1 MRNTSLISLGVAW
14 EGNVEFLT
22 TVHTFASGSSGNALL
37 LSWTGGRLL
46 VDVGISCRRVSQN
59 LNALELGLQDLGA
72 VLITHTHSD
81 HISGLQTLL
90 KKSTLPIW
98 ATASAVQDLKNR
110 FPEFDSRFCSL
121 PVCRKFPFNG
131 CAITAIPTA
140 HDAPGSCGYR
150 FDTAAGSVELLTDTG
165 CITPE
170 AETLL
175 PGIHLMILE
184 ANHDIEMLKSG
195 SYPYFLKE
203 RILGPNGHLSNEE
216 SDRFAAA
223 LAKAGATEIVLAH
236 LSRENN
242 TSAMAQNAV
251 RLALDAAG
259 VSPVLTVAPRE
270 ERSVAYA
277 AQFQMRS
284 EQEIKTLKF

>member
-1 MRNTSLISLGVAW
+1 M
-14 EGNVEFLT
+14 
-22 TVHTFASGSSGNALL
+22 
-37 LSWTGGRLL
+37 
-46 VDVGISCRRVSQN
+46 
-59 LNALELGLQDLGA
+59 
-72 VLITHTHSD
+72 
-81 HISGLQTLL
+81 
-90 KKSTLPIW
+90 
-98 ATASAVQDLKNR
+98 
-110 FPEFDSRFCSL
+110 
-121 PVCRKFPFNG
+121 
-131 CAITAIPTA
+131 
-140 HDAPGSCGYR
+140 
-150 FDTAAGSVELLTDTG
+150 ELLTDTG